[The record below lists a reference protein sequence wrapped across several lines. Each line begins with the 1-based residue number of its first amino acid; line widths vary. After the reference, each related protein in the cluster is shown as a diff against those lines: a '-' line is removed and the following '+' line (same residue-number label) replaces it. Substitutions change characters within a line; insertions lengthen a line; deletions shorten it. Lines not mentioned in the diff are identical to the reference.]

1 MDEISNELIIRKK
14 KKLKI
19 EKVSNWT
26 NKIRKIQLNIFDLAL
41 LGGGFFFFFGLLG
54 SFGLINLT
62 FFLSIPTNWGYEF

>member
-41 LGGGFFFFFGLLG
+41 LGVGGWGLFG
-54 SFGLINLT
+54 
-62 FFLSIPTNWGYEF
+62 

>member
-41 LGGGFFFFFGLLG
+41 LGGGFFFFLV
-54 SFGLINLT
+54 S
-62 FFLSIPTNWGYEF
+62 